1 MTIFYY
7 ALYIILTTQKEN
19 EMGMDVHGLKGKEQ
33 DKQAYFQNSSWN
45 WRPLWAYCYHI
56 ADDLISEE
64 LYKSGH
70 YNDGAGLDAEE
81 SKKLGERLMEWIAN
95 GKAMKYQEDYKK
107 AQKSSDDKFASN
119 YSFDVENVERFA
131 LFCIES
137 GGFKIC

>member
-70 YNDGAGLDAEE
+70 YNDGAGLDADD
-81 SKKLGERLMEWIAN
+81 SKKLGERLMKYIAD
-95 GKAMKYQEDYKK
+95 GRAMQFQEDY
-107 AQKSSDDKFASN
+107 QKDSD
-119 YSFDVENVERFA
+119 YPFDVEIVEEFA

>member
-1 MTIFYY
+1 
-7 ALYIILTTQKEN
+7 
-19 EMGMDVHGLKGKEQ
+19 MGMDVHGKKGKEFS
-33 DKQAYFQNSSWN
+33 KSNWN
-45 WRPLWAYCYHI
+45 WRPLWNYCREI
-56 ADDLISEE
+56 AEDIISEE
-64 LYKSGH
+64 LWESGH
-70 YNDGAGLDAEE
+70 YNDGAGLDADD